1 MKQFIKRK
9 KLVVCDVESY
19 QNYFLIGFK
28 GVDTGKVLQIG
39 LFGENA
45 RFTIEQRKKIRG
57 TLIKYGIITFNG
69 VSYDMPVILRSVM
82 GASVLEL
89 FKMGSKM
96 IEKGM
101 PGWLAM
107 KEYRVEDIPG
117 IVHIDLKEPAP
128 GVMISLKMYG
138 ARLHSKKL
146 QDLPYPFDTKLTK
159 EQAEHVRVYNIND
172 LDTTIDLYTEI
183 KPAIDLRYGMSD
195 MYQMDL
201 MSKGDAQIAEAIMVQ
216 EITKQGVRIKKT
228 NLKAGH
234 TFKYIA
240 PDCISFVRQDLQD
253 FFARI
258 LEEDFA
264 LDKGGK
270 PKLPTWMTKPI
281 QIGETKYKFGLGGIH
296 SQEKGLVFE
305 SDDEYVIRTADVA
318 SYYPSEI
325 IEYRYFPKSIGEIF
339 LHTYTGF
346 YWARNDPKIG
356 YKVLGQKTESDSVK
370 LTLNG
375 LFGKL
380 GSKWSK
386 VYAPDLMIQVT
397 ITGQL
402 LLVMLIEQLE
412 LAGARVLSSNT
423 DGIEYVCE
431 RSRIAEIEALIYDW
445 ELETG
450 MVMEHASYKALYARD
465 VNNYVAVYDGYTK
478 SKGAYGEPTPKKNAE
493 YYIVFDAIKKY
504 LLDGVPMEDTI
515 NRCDDVR
522 EFLICRNV
530 TGGGIWKDEYL
541 GKVVRWYY
549 SQDGD
554 KIISKKNG
562 NKVAK
567 SDMAIPMMELED
579 NNGIPANL
587 DRQYYIDLAIGHLKD
602 LGVEYV

>member
-1 MKQFIKRK
+1 MKQFLKRK

-28 GVDTGKVLQIG
+28 GIDTGKVLQIE
-39 LFGENA
+39 LFGENE
-45 RFTIEQRKKIRG
+45 RFTIDQRNKIRG
-57 TLIKYGIITFNG
+57 TLVKYGIVTFNG
-69 VSYDMPVILRSVM
+69 VSYDMPVILKSIM
-82 GASVLEL
+82 GASVIEL

-96 IEKGM
+96 IDKGM
-101 PGWLAM
+101 PGWIAM
-107 KEYRVEDIPG
+107 REFGVEDIPG

-146 QDLPYPFDTKLTK
+146 QDLPYPFDTKLTR
-159 EQAEHVRVYNIND
+159 EQADHVKEYNIND
-172 LDTTIDLYTEI
+172 LDTTIDLYSEI
-183 KPAIDLRYGMSD
+183 KPSIDLRYNMSD
-195 MYQMDL
+195 IYQLDL
-201 MSKGDAQIAEAIMVQ
+201 MSKGDAQIAEALMVQ
-216 EITKQGVRIKKT
+216 EITKQGIRIKT
-228 NLKAGH
+228 NSLKAGH
-234 TFKYIA
+234 SFKYVA
-240 PDCISFVRQDLQD
+240 PDCVSFVRQDLRD

-258 LEEDFA
+258 LEEDFT

-270 PKLPTWMTKPI
+270 PKLPTWLTKPI

-296 SQEKGLVFE
+296 SQEKKLVFE

-325 IEYRYFPKSIGEIF
+325 IEYKYFPESIGQIF
-339 LHTYTGF
+339 LDTYSGF
-346 YWARNDPKIG
+346 YWARNDPKTG
-356 YKVLGQKTESDSVK
+356 YKVKGMKTESDSVK

-375 LFGKL
+375 VFGKL

-386 VYAPDLMIQVT
+386 MYAPDLMIQVT
-397 ITGQL
+397 LTGQL

-412 LAGARVLSSNT
+412 LAGVRVLSSNT

-431 RSRIAEIEALIYDW
+431 RSRVAEVEAIIYDW

-504 LLDGVPMEDTI
+504 LLDGTPLEETI
-515 NRCDDVR
+515 DRCDDVR

-549 SQDGD
+549 SKDGD
-554 KIISKKNG
+554 KIVSKKNG

-567 SDMAIPMMELED
+567 SDMAIPMMTLPD
-579 NNGIPANL
+579 NNGVPANL
-587 DRQYYIDLAIGHLKD
+587 DRRYYIDLAIGHLED